1 LLGSLKKNPDLQVK
15 KKSAKKQEIFH
26 ASKKKICKKHKKSFT
41 QKNKKFAKNPS
52 KATNGGDLF
61 LSRIL
66 QLSKP
71 SPWKIS

>member
-1 LLGSLKKNPDLQVK
+1 MQKN
-15 KKSAKKQEIFH
+15 KKSFTHLFTQKNKKSFTQV
-26 ASKKKICKKHKKSFT
+26 KKKICKKHKKSFM

-71 SPWKIS
+71 SPWKKIS